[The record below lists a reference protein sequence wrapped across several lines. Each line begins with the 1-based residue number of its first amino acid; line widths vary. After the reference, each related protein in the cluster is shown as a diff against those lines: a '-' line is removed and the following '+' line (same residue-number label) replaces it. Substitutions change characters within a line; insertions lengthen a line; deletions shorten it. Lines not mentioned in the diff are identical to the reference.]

1 VIPVVS
7 TAVPST
13 LGTNLEPNV
22 LVVIAEAVTTTTT
35 SYTTQA
41 GITGLSPDE
50 LVIQWRN

>member
-13 LGTNLEPNV
+13 LGTTLAPSV
-22 LVVIAEAVTTTTT
+22 PAVTAEAVTATTT
-35 SYTTQA
+35 SGTTQA